1 MSPYKCPSLFTI
13 LAFLE
18 YEYGVFHPRG
28 GCGAVMEAMARVARD
43 LGVRIR
49 TNTMVEQIVFKG
61 RRATGVR
68 TRAGQ
73 YDCDALVINADFAG
87 AISRLVPD
95 GLRRRWTDAKLA
107 RKRFSCST
115 FMLYLG
121 IAGRVDLDH
130 HTIFLAEDY
139 ARNLKEIEEG
149 RVLPRSPS
157 LYIQNACVTDAGQAP
172 QGCSTLYVL
181 VPVPHHSPHIDWRR
195 GAAGYRALVLRR
207 LAALG
212 LGDIERRIRV
222 EKMMTPVEW
231 RNDLD
236 LTREPP
242 STSRTACGKS
252 CICGPVIASRI
263 WQASTSSAGARIPA
277 AACRSFSR
285 AQDYLQPGC
294 PGPRS
299 EPAHRNAVAG
309 SGRSDPGFPQ
319 AADIA

>member
-1 MSPYKCPSLFTI
+1 
-13 LAFLE
+13 
-18 YEYGVFHPRG
+18 
-28 GCGAVMEAMARVARD
+28 MEAMARVARD

-172 QGCSTLYVL
+172 QGCSTLTCWYPYRIIARTSTGGERP
-181 VPVPHHSPHIDWRR
+181 PVTGRWYCGGWRR
-195 GAAGYRALVLRR
+195 
-207 LAALG
+207 
-212 LGDIERRIRV
+212 
-222 EKMMTPVEW
+222 
-231 RNDLD
+231 
-236 LTREPP
+236 
-242 STSRTACGKS
+242 S
-252 CICGPVIASRI
+252 ASAI
-263 WQASTSSAGARIPA
+263 SSA
-277 AACRSFSR
+277 
-285 AQDYLQPGC
+285 
-294 PGPRS
+294 
-299 EPAHRNAVAG
+299 V
-309 SGRSDPGFPQ
+309 SGWRR
-319 AADIA
+319 